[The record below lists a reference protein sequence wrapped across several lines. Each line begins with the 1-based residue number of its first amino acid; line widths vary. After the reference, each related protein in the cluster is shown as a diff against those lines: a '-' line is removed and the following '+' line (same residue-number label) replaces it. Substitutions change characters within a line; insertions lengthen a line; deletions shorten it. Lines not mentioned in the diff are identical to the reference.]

1 MHPIISSDGTEEN
14 LIGIIECEQTCGY
27 SRGSWISSEI
37 NYNNFKYY
45 REAISGDIVD
55 EPKILAGVYMEYG
68 DLEGI
73 QSMGATL
80 SDVTIRYDKTDPEY
94 YSQYI

>member
-1 MHPIISSDGTEEN
+1 ME
-14 LIGIIECEQTCGY
+14 
-27 SRGSWISSEI
+27 
-37 NYNNFKYY
+37 
-45 REAISGDIVD
+45 
-55 EPKILAGVYMEYG
+55 EPKVLGGLYMEYG

-80 SDVTIRYDKTDPEY
+80 SDVIIRYDKTDPEY